1 MQSRSTRALL
11 AISATLAL
19 SVGALA
25 PSAAFGASPGGGAM
39 DRDGTCTNEPGAG
52 LQVRAR
58 AGAAARVGGGAQSGQ
73 GGRNRNEN
81 ALRGPEYCDACDAA
95 MGTLSEADIAG
106 LVYMANEEKMAHDVY
121 ATFATMYDV
130 PVFERIAES
139 ETRHQLAV
147 DAILERYDIADETS
161 ALSQGVFSDPQIQQL
176 HDQLIARGSA
186 SLAEAIAA
194 GVLIEQTDIADLE
207 VRVAGFEEM
216 TSLEET
222 APDVFQMY
230 SSLLAASGQHLA
242 AFQRQQ

>member
-1 MQSRSTRALL
+1 MAC
-11 AISATLAL
+11 
-19 SVGALA
+19 
-25 PSAAFGASPGGGAM
+25 
-39 DRDGTCTNEPGAG
+39 DGTCTNEPAAA

-58 AGAAARVGGGAQSGQ
+58 TGASARVGDGAQFGK
-73 GGRNRNEN
+73 GGRNRDAN

-121 ATFATMYDV
+121 ASFAAMYDI
-130 PVFERIAES
+130 PVFARIAES

-147 DAILERYDIADETS
+147 DTILERYGIADETS
-161 ALSQGVFSDPQIQQL
+161 ALSQGVFSDAQIQQL

-186 SLAEAIAA
+186 SLAEAIAT

-207 VRVAGFEEM
+207 VRVAGFEEVA
-216 TSLEET
+216 SLEET